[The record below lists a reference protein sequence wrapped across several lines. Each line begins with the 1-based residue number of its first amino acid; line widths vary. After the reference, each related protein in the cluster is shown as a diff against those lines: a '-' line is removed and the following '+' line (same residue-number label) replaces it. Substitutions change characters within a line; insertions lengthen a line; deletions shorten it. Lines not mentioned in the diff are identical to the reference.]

1 MAVIQKADKGN
12 ADVIWDNC
20 SYIRVIE
27 EIFKENSKLSKIDIS
42 AGKEA

>member
-12 ADVIWDNC
+12 TDVIWDNC
-20 SYIRVIE
+20 SYISAIE
-27 EIFKENSKLSKIDIS
+27 KIFNENSKLSKLDIS